1 MATFSSISFLL
12 LTLTPLFIFQVPQI
26 YAQSSSAPAPS
37 PPGPINITAILEEAR
52 QFSIFIRFLK
62 ETQLGNQINTQVNSS
77 TEGMT
82 VFAPTDNAFNN
93 LPSGTLNDLS
103 DKQQIQLIQY
113 HVLPKYY
120 NQESLVTVSN
130 PVRTQATGQD
140 GHQFGLNFTGSA
152 NQLNVSTGIVN
163 TQVYNALRKDPPL
176 AIYQVDKVLL
186 PVDFTMP
193 PAPASSPPSP
203 AAKGKKEGGAAA
215 KDSAAEEPS
224 PDTKPNG
231 SGKMNSGLG
240 LFSGVFI
247 ICMAMLS

>member
-82 VFAPTDNAFNN
+82 
-93 LPSGTLNDLS
+93 
-103 DKQQIQLIQY
+103 
-113 HVLPKYY
+113 
-120 NQESLVTVSN
+120 
-130 PVRTQATGQD
+130 
-140 GHQFGLNFTGSA
+140 
-152 NQLNVSTGIVN
+152 LNVSTGIVN